1 VEIVDIRRQHLSIGD
16 WSARIEALLE
26 RPGEGP
32 ALFNVDEEDSRAYDA
47 IYLGGG
53 AGGRFGSAYL
63 RAMGG
68 RQLIIDRWPFLGGSC
83 PHNACV
89 PHHLFSECAAELML
103 ARTLSGRLWF
113 PELRGQITPLKA
125 VVDVFKKGRVG
136 PHAIM
141 NFQSKEQLDLE
152 YVLNAPGTIIDN
164 HTVEV
169 AGRRFRARHLVLGL
183 GARPQSLRCAGA
195 ELKGVYNYVNL
206 VEDLDYEPGPTVVVV
221 GGGKTAVEYGCF
233 FNATGRRT
241 VMVVRDEL
249 LKIIPDAET
258 RGYTVDRMVE
268 QGIEVWEG
276 AEVERILGDDGGKV
290 RGVVVRTYALNVAKE
305 DQVVGA
311 FNRVAADFGRLDVLV
326 NNAGIIKDGL
336 LIKFKDGKVTGK
348 MGLDQWQAVIDVNL
362 TGVFLCGRE
371 AAEKMIGFGN
381 GGLIINISSISK
393 AGNAG
398 QTNYSAAKAGV
409 TAMAVTWAKE
419 LARFGIRAGSIAPG
433 FTRTDLLAGM
443 TSEMLDKVTAP
454 VPLKRLGLPEE
465 IAHAAIFMATNEFF
479 TGRAIDLDGGLRL

>member
-1 VEIVDIRRQHLSIGD
+1 MQLKDKVVAVTGGARGIGRAIANAFAD
-16 WSARIEALLE
+16 KGAQLALLDM
-26 RPGEGP
+26 
-32 ALFNVDEEDSRAYDA
+32 N
-47 IYLGGG
+47 
-53 AGGRFGSAYL
+53 
-63 RAMGG
+63 
-68 RQLIIDRWPFLGGSC
+68 
-83 PHNACV
+83 H
-89 PHHLFSECAAELML
+89 AELD
-103 ARTLSGRLWF
+103 AA
-113 PELRGQITPLKA
+113 KA
-125 VVDVFKKGRVG
+125 
-136 PHAIM
+136 
-141 NFQSKEQLDLE
+141 E
-152 YVLNAPGTIIDN
+152 YA
-164 HTVEV
+164 
-169 AGRRFRARHLVLGL
+169 A
-183 GARPQSLRCAGA
+183 
-195 ELKGVYNYVNL
+195 
-206 VEDLDYEPGPTVVVV
+206 
-221 GGGKTAVEYGCF
+221 
-233 FNATGRRT
+233 
-241 VMVVRDEL
+241 
-249 LKIIPDAET
+249 
-258 RGYTVDRMVE
+258 
-268 QGIEVWEG
+268 
-276 AEVERILGDDGGKV
+276 

-311 FNRVAADFGRLDVLV
+311 FDQVAADFGRLDVLV

-371 AAEKMIGFGN
+371 AAGKMIGFGN

-443 TSEMLDKVTAP
+443 PPEMLEKVTAP